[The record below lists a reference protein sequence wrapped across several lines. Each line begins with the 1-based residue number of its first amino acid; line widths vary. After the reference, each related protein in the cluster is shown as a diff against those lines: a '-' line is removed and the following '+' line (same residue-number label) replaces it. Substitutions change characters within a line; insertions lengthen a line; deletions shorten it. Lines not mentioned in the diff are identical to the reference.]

1 MTMRL
6 MLDER
11 PWYQLTTHFFRGLFD
26 FGFLSDAGS
35 DAFRRVLIGIT
46 AVMLSFGLLV
56 TRMYL
61 GKYTTLSEKYHDWGT
76 GYHLNREPYQLAVLG
91 DGALVLAFP
100 MLIVGF
106 VVVLVSSSLFP
117 DEIDCRVLL
126 PLPVSKR
133 MVFACKALAVMVF
146 TSLFAIA
153 AHVAMMPLV
162 VVMWNTR
169 WSDQG
174 LLPQLIAHGLASLG
188 ASIVTALVIM
198 AIAGALLICVPR
210 SRLRVAS
217 VAFRGAALCGLVLS
231 VPLASRLP
239 TMGALIASESPL
251 FYMVPPAWFLGVQ
264 QLLLGHATPYFLRL
278 AQIAAVAA
286 VVSFAVAL
294 GSYVFLYQRLERVI
308 FRPVHRSDRFPRQR
322 IPFLRFS
329 GKRES
334 ATAAIGPF
342 IRATLTRSPL
352 HQGVFVI
359 IAACGAGLVL
369 NSFVGNW
376 HAGAL
381 SRATD
386 SLTAT
391 VIWAPFA
398 LVFAMNVALRAAL
411 VLPIELRANWI
422 FRVTED
428 EATRAE
434 ELSAVVRTLILLG
447 VVLPLSVFFPVEW
460 AVLGPRA
467 IYCTSIAFLCGLVL
481 VELQMAEWRRIP
493 FTCSYAPSRQF
504 VWLTMLIGVA
514 AFVVFTTI
522 GSRLVRY
529 SVGHPLGW
537 LAVMTI
543 LGAVLLYLRRQRL
556 WLSQRA
562 PLMFEDVLPNEVE
575 PLRLSEY

>member
-26 FGFLSDAGS
+26 FGVLSDAGS
-35 DAFRRVLIGIT
+35 DAFRRMLIGII
-46 AVMLSFGLLV
+46 AVMVSFGLLL

-61 GKYTTLSEKYHDWGT
+61 GKYAALSEMFHDWGT
-76 GYHLNREPYQLAVLG
+76 GYQLNREPYRLAVLG
-91 DGALVLAFP
+91 DGALVIAFP

-133 MVFACKALAVMVF
+133 VVFACKALAVMVF
-146 TSLFAIA
+146 ASVFAIA

-162 VVMWNTR
+162 VLMWNSR

-174 LLPQLIAHGLASLG
+174 LLPRLIAHGLASLG
-188 ASIVTALVIM
+188 ASMVTALAIM

-210 SRLRVAS
+210 SRLQVAS
-217 VAFRGAALCGLVLS
+217 IAFRGVALCGLVLS
-231 VPLASRLP
+231 IPLAFRLP
-239 TMGALIASESPL
+239 TTGALIAGESPL
-251 FYMVPPAWFLGVQ
+251 FYLVPPAWFLGVEE
-264 QLLLGHATPYFLRL
+264 LLSGHATPYFFRL
-278 AQIAAVAA
+278 AQIAAAA
-286 VVSFAVAL
+286 AIVSFAVAL
-294 GSYVFLYQRLERVI
+294 GSYVFLYQRFERVI
-308 FRPVHRSDRFPRQR
+308 FRPVRGSDRFPRQR
-322 IPFLRFS
+322 IPFLRYLRR
-329 GKRES
+329 REP
-334 ATAAIGPF
+334 ATAIGPF

-352 HQGVFVI
+352 HQGVFVV

-369 NSFVGNW
+369 NSFVSHW
-376 HAGAL
+376 HARAL
-381 SRATD
+381 SNADD
-386 SLTAT
+386 SLMAT

-411 VLPIELRANWI
+411 VLPVELRANWI
-422 FRVTED
+422 FRMTED

-447 VVLPLSVFFPVEW
+447 VVLPLAMLFPVEW
-460 AVLGPRA
+460 AVLGSRA
-467 IYCTSIAFLCGLVL
+467 IHCTSIAFLCGLVL

-493 FTCSYAPSRQF
+493 FTCSCAPSRQF
-504 VWLTMLIGVA
+504 VGLTMLIGVT
-514 AFVVFTTI
+514 AFVLFTII
-522 GSRLVRY
+522 GSRLVWY
-529 SVGHPLGW
+529 SVSHPVGW
-537 LAVMTI
+537 LAVMTM
-543 LGAVLLYLRRQRL
+543 LTVGALHLRRQRL
-556 WLSQRA
+556 WLSRRA
-562 PLMFEDVLPNEVE
+562 PLMFEEVLPNEVE